1 MSYIEEFPEKEEL
14 VEEIIDQKPK
24 KKRVKTRVLKPELGD
39 KKEITEIVTVQEEDK
54 KPQATI
60 TITIEAT
67 EELKLLLRK
76 ITNLKR
82 LLQSKK

>member
-39 KKEITEIVTVQEEDK
+39 KKEITEIATVQEEDK

-82 LLQSKK
+82 LLLSKK